1 MVSTMPVSAEFQDYV
16 LEQLAD
22 IGTIMPKKMF
32 GGVGLYQRKIFF
44 GILFNN
50 NLYLKVD
57 DSNRQDYEKEGMPP
71 FQPFAGRPMTMQ
83 YYEVPAEVLEDK
95 AQLGIWAQTA
105 INVATQTSSG
115 TARKQKRKGK
125 VG

>member
-1 MVSTMPVSAEFQDYV
+1 MAVSFEFQNFV

-22 IGTIMPKKMF
+22 LGAIIPKKMF
-32 GGVGLYQRKIFF
+32 GGVGLYERKIFF
-44 GILFNN
+44 GILFKN

-57 DSNRQDYEKEGMPP
+57 DSNRGDYEKADMPP

-95 AQLGIWAQTA
+95 AQLTIWARKA
-105 INVATQTSSG
+105 IEVAARTS
-115 TARKQKRKGK
+115 KRKK
-125 VG
+125 R